1 MSDKENKDIK
11 SDAINDDDVMI
22 STSISDLEK
31 MLESVEEHAD
41 KRTDSKFERFFMPS
55 LIVFGLLA
63 FGGFLI
69 IYSITQ
75 DMTKLAQSMD
85 PNMGKNMSSM
95 VRSIDQLSKNVAR
108 MNQSVNNMD
117 QNMSLMSKNMTTIA
131 VKLNR
136 LDDISKDMSQI
147 NTKMSV
153 LKPML
158 ANMQEMNNNMIGMQ
172 KSMLG
177 CKKTSHN

>member
-1 MSDKENKDIK
+1 MSDKEIKENKDIK

-95 VRSIDQLSKNVAR
+95 VRSIDLQIW
-108 MNQSVNNMD
+108 
-117 QNMSLMSKNMTTIA
+117 SLCACLRALPHFPAFSP
-131 VKLNR
+131 
-136 LDDISKDMSQI
+136 SQ
-147 NTKMSV
+147 KYW
-153 LKPML
+153 
-158 ANMQEMNNNMIGMQ
+158 
-172 KSMLG
+172 
-177 CKKTSHN
+177 C

>member
-1 MSDKENKDIK
+1 MSDKEIKENKDIK

-75 DMTKLAQSMD
+75 DMTKLAFFH
-85 PNMGKNMSSM
+85 
-95 VRSIDQLSKNVAR
+95 
-108 MNQSVNNMD
+108 
-117 QNMSLMSKNMTTIA
+117 QNKTNLPTNGF
-131 VKLNR
+131 L
-136 LDDISKDMSQI
+136 I
-147 NTKMSV
+147 NAHCIYKILVVYFTADSYR
-153 LKPML
+153 
-158 ANMQEMNNNMIGMQ
+158 
-172 KSMLG
+172 
-177 CKKTSHN
+177 